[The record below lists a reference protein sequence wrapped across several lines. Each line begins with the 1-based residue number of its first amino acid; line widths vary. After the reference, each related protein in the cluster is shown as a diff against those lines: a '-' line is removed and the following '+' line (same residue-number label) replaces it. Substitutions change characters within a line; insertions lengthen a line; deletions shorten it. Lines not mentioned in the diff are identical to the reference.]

1 MFRSAWAATAAAC
14 VVMPYALPIL
24 TLMSLVIADPG
35 EQARA
40 ADQWNDGTP
49 VGMQQADNKGWHP
62 PMAAGAKPNQ
72 SLPLVPMAPSTT
84 SSDLAYLRSELKRM
98 AKEIGENSDWV
109 GRGYS
114 SFVQKVNE
122 FDVQL
127 EKLDNNRIACGES
140 LKCSATAFHVIAVLC
155 DVVAGLL
162 TVMMGIVLAV
172 RFVPGAQGWELAII
186 RWVMTLHKVLMGVFK
201 KHWKLIM
208 KITVILGLAGVG
220 LNQFMQDLPFLKAL
234 PSQKPNLA
242 EARVMWDASKA
253 DLAKDPT
260 APLDA
265 GQAVPGVMPEF
276 GF

>member
-1 MFRSAWAATAAAC
+1 MFRSALAATAAAC

-24 TLMSLVIADPG
+24 TLMSLVIADPA

-40 ADQWNDGTP
+40 ADQWNDKTP

-72 SLPLVPMAPSTT
+72 NLSLVPMAATSTA
-84 SSDLAYLRSELKRM
+84 SSDLDYLRSELKRM
-98 AKEIGENSDWV
+98 TKEIGESSEWA

-122 FDVQL
+122 LDVQL
-127 EKLDNNRIACGES
+127 EKLDNNRIACSES
-140 LKCSATAFHVIAVLC
+140 LKCSATAFHVIAVMC

-162 TVMMGIVLAV
+162 TVMAGIVLAV
-172 RFVPGAQGWELAII
+172 RFIPGAQEWELAII
-186 RWVMTLHKVLMGVFK
+186 RWVMTLHKLLMGVFK

-208 KITVILGLAGVG
+208 KITVMLGLAGTAF
-220 LNQFMQDLPFLKAL
+220 NQFTQDLPFLKAM
-234 PSQKPNLA
+234 PSKGTPNLV
-242 EARVMWDASKA
+242 EASVIWDPSKA
-253 DLAKDPT
+253 DMVKNPT
-260 APLDA
+260 P
-265 GQAVPGVMPEF
+265 QMPAMDDSMIPEI

>member
-24 TLMSLVIADPG
+24 TLMSLVIADPA

-40 ADQWNDGTP
+40 ADQWNNRTP

-62 PMAAGAKPNQ
+62 PMAAGAKPNM
-72 SLPLVPMAPSTT
+72 SLVPMATSTS
-84 SSDLAYLRSELKRM
+84 SSDLDYLRSELKRM
-98 AKEIGENSDWV
+98 AKEIGDSSEWA

-122 FDVQL
+122 LDVQL
-127 EKLDNNRIACGES
+127 EKLDNNRIGCAES
-140 LKCSATAFHVIAVLC
+140 LKCSATAFHVVAVLC

-172 RFVPGAQGWELAII
+172 RFIPAAQGWELAII
-186 RWVMTLHKVLMGVFK
+186 RWVMSLHKCLMEVFK

-208 KITVILGLAGVG
+208 KITVMLGLAGTAF
-220 LNQFMQDLPFLKAL
+220 NQFMQDLPFLKAM
-234 PSQKPNLA
+234 PSVKPNLA
-242 EARVMWDASKA
+242 QASVMWDASKA
-253 DLAKDPT
+253 DLVKDPN
-260 APLDA
+260 PNLDV
-265 GQAVPGVMPEF
+265 GQVDTRGLMPKF
-276 GF
+276 